1 MAMVEATF
9 LAISMLFTGSLNTIT
24 NTFMDKVES
33 TGLDQTATFWSYV
46 DQPNGP
52 EKGHQPAFD
61 HPFVQA
67 VFMFIGE
74 ASCMLVFMVKQA
86 RDRRADPSGVW
97 TNRHGWKA
105 TFCYAATAMCDL
117 TATSIMYAGLALSS
131 PSIYQMLR
139 GAIII
144 FTAINS
150 VCLLRR
156 RLYAFQWSS
165 IAVVV
170 VGVVIVGWQ
179 SLSTKPPGSG
189 SKTALALGMLL
200 ILLAQVVQS
209 FQVVLQE
216 KFITDYGTPALR
228 IVGLEGIFG
237 AIMLS
242 TLLIPMYYIT
252 IEGYPIENAPDAWTQ
267 IWNSPSEL
275 PTGHP
280 DWHLP
285 VGNALFVAILGN
297 IFSIAF
303 FNYFGINITRVLS
316 GAHRMVLDSMRTFV
330 VWAASLILG
339 WEQFHLLQLIGFL
352 VMLFGTAT
360 YNEYIRIPGFAYP
373 PSASEARAVCEEDRH
388 DRPLKEDANSGN
400 HA

>member
-1 MAMVEATF
+1 MAVVEATF
-9 LAISMLFTGSLNTIT
+9 LAIMMLLTGSLNTIT
-24 NTFMDKVES
+24 NSFMDKIAS
-33 TGLDQTATFWSYV
+33 PGITNPSTFWSWV
-46 DQPNGP
+46 DQQNGQKLQDP
-52 EKGHQPAFD
+52 PAFD

-74 ASCMLVFMVKQA
+74 ATCMLVFMANNV
-86 RDRRADPSGVW
+86 RSRRTNPDAAW
-97 TNRHGWKA
+97 TNQHGWRA
-105 TFCYAATAMCDL
+105 TFCYASTAMCDL

-144 FTAINS
+144 FTALNS
-150 VCLLRR
+150 VFFLRR

-170 VGVVIVGWQ
+170 VGVIIVGFQ
-179 SLSTKPPGSG
+179 SVDGSEG
-189 SKTALALGMLL
+189 NQSGLVLGIVL

-216 KFITDYGTPALR
+216 KFITTYGTPALR
-228 IVGLEGIFG
+228 LVGLEGIFG
-237 AIMLS
+237 GIMLS
-242 TLLIPMYYIT
+242 VLLVPMYFIE
-252 IEGYPIENAPDAWTQ
+252 IEGYPIENAPDAWRQ
-267 IWNSPSEL
+267 ILNSPSEL
-275 PTGHP
+275 PTGHK

-285 VGNALFVAILGN
+285 VGNALFVAVLGN
-297 IFSIAF
+297 VFSIAF

-330 VWAASLILG
+330 VWGVSLCLY
-339 WEQFHLLQLIGFL
+339 WEKFQLLQLIGFL

-360 YNEYIRIPGFAYP
+360 YNEYIRFPFLFNYP
-373 PSASEARAVCEEDRH
+373 PCPSVARTACDEDMR
-388 DRPLKEDANSGN
+388 DVPLKDNSN
-400 HA
+400 ALNTA